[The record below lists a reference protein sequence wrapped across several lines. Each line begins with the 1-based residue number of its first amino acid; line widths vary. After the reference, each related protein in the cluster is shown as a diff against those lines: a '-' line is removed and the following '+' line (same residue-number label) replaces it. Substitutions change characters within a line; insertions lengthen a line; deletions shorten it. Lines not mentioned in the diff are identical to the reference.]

1 LQWCSGVFV
10 IGIGVPLALAALS
23 IQDRATQTVCW
34 IMALIFIILG
44 VALWY
49 SGVRLFSLLP
59 NKIQTVL
66 AECRPFP
73 GRSRP
78 AVNGRTPIIYDEKRR
93 LFTVIV
99 YGSHIRRF
107 TVYYA
112 YHKQ

>member
-1 LQWCSGVFV
+1 MILLNDYSVQWSLLSDGYVVREKFEF
-10 IGIGVPLALAALS
+10 VPL
-23 IQDRATQTVCW
+23 ID
-34 IMALIFIILG
+34 
-44 VALWY
+44 Y
-49 SGVRLFSLLP
+49 
-59 NKIQTVL
+59 
-66 AECRPFP
+66 P

-78 AVNGRTPIIYDEKRR
+78 AVNGRTPMIYDEKRR